1 MLDFKDFL
9 AHKKPV
15 IWEEIQ
21 KYLPKEGPF
30 NFTEVVNDYPKRQ
43 GKYGRGCLVLLSCE
57 AFGGDVSKAVRTA
70 AAMQMSED
78 WLLVHDDFMDNSEE
92 RRGKAALHKI
102 YGNELAINAGD
113 YLHLLMWKM
122 LLDNRKVLDNETFL
136 RIMKEFERFLDIT
149 IRGQHLENYTT
160 LRKGLEGLTD
170 KDYENIAYGKS
181 AEYTVAGP
189 LRLGAIIADKDED
202 TLGKLTE
209 VGIPLGIGF
218 QIRNDLLNI
227 IGKGSVY
234 GKEIG
239 GDIFEGKR
247 TLLLIHLINNTQGEE
262 HKKVLEI
269 MRKKRGEKTSD
280 EVEYIIRLMKEKGSV
295 EYAERKAQEFADIA
309 KKKFNEY
316 FSDIPN
322 KEIFES
328 AIDFF
333 TMKRNL

>member
-30 NFTEVVNDYPKRQ
+30 NFTEVVNEYPKRQ

-78 WLLVHDDFMDNSEE
+78 WLLVHDDFEDNSEE
-92 RRGKAALHKI
+92 RRGKPALHRI

-113 YLHLLMWKM
+113 YLHFLMWKILM
-122 LLDNRKVLDNETFL
+122 DNATVLGNEASFRVL
-136 RIMKEFERFLDIT
+136 KEFERFMDIT
-149 IRGQHLENYTT
+149 IRGQHLESYTT
-160 LRKGLEGLTD
+160 LNMGLEGLKD
-170 KDYENIAYGKS
+170 KDFEDIAYGKS
-181 AEYTVAGP
+181 AEYTIAGP
-189 LRLGAIIADKDED
+189 LRLGAIIAGKDENI
-202 TLGKLTE
+202 LKKLTE

-218 QIRNDLLNI
+218 QIRDDLLNI
-227 IGKGSVY
+227 VGKGSVY

-247 TLLLIHLINNTQGEE
+247 TLLLIHLINNTEGEK

-269 MRKKRGEKTSD
+269 MRKKRGEKTGE
-280 EVEYIIRLMKEKGSV
+280 EVEYIIKLMKEKGSV
-295 EYAERKAQEFADIA
+295 DYAEKKAQEFADIA
-309 KKKFNEY
+309 KKKFNDY

-322 KEIFES
+322 REIFES

>member
-21 KYLPKEGPF
+21 KYLPTEGPF
-30 NFTEVVNDYPKRQ
+30 NFTEVVNEYPKRQ

-57 AFGGDVSKAVRTA
+57 AFGGNASKAVRTA
-70 AAMQMSED
+70 AAMQISED
-78 WLLVHDDFMDNSEE
+78 WLLVHDDFEDNSEE

-113 YLHLLMWKM
+113 YLHLIMWKI
-122 LLDNRKVLDNETFL
+122 LLENGKILDNETFL
-136 RIMKEFERFLDIT
+136 RIMKEFERFMDIT
-149 IRGQHLENYTT
+149 IRGQHLESYTT
-160 LRKGLEGLTD
+160 LNRELEGLKD
-170 KDYENIAYGKS
+170 KDFEDIAYGKS
-181 AEYTVAGP
+181 AEYTIAGP
-189 LRLGAIIADKDED
+189 LRLGAIIAGKDES
-202 TLGKLTE
+202 TLKKLTE

-218 QIRNDLLNI
+218 QIRDDLLNI
-227 IGKGSVY
+227 VGKGSVY

-247 TLLLIHLINNTQGEE
+247 TLLLIHLINNTEGEE
-262 HKKVLEI
+262 HKKILEI
-269 MRKKRGEKTSD
+269 MRKKREEKTGE
-280 EVEYIIRLMKEKGSV
+280 EVEYIIKLMKEKGSV
-295 EYAERKAQEFADIA
+295 DYAEKKAQEFADIA
-309 KKKFNEY
+309 KKKFNDY

-322 KEIFES
+322 REIFES